1 MTMAEGNAYKEVC
14 LRPSWRQLLIDE
26 GLSILG
32 ALALLV
38 AGGLDA
44 VPYRSVLLGVG
55 LLLVLKVS
63 YSLLFLRKM
72 VYTITG
78 EQLVYEHGVFS
89 QSRDYIE
96 LYRVVDF
103 DEKRSFLQLL
113 LGLKT
118 IVVHSGD
125 RTMPK
130 LKIIGIRE
138 KADVVGCLRER
149 VAYNRKRMNIHEF
162 ANYR

>member
-1 MTMAEGNAYKEVC
+1 MKIKQSETREVMRSQ
-14 LRPSWRQLLIDE
+14 LHAQPYNPKKNTDRQVDGQKKNIRTFGYLGGIVWNERTGHLID
-26 GLSILG
+26 GHRRLK
-32 ALALLV
+32 ALDQLNKYDGSNDYPV
-38 AGGLDA
+38 
-44 VPYRSVLLGVG
+44 
-55 LLLVLKVS
+55 KV
-63 YSLLFLRKM
+63 
-72 VYTITG
+72 
-78 EQLVYEHGVFS
+78 E
-89 QSRDYIE
+89 
-96 LYRVVDF
+96 VVDF

-149 VAYNRKRMNIHEF
+149 VSYNRKRMNIHEF

>member
-1 MTMAEGNAYKEVC
+1 MTEGKAYADVS

-26 GLSILG
+26 LVSILG
-32 ALALLV
+32 ALALIV
-38 AGGLDA
+38 VGGLDG
-44 VPYRSVLLGVG
+44 VPAHT
-55 LLLVLKVS
+55 LLLCLALALVVKVC
-63 YSLLFLRKM
+63 YRLVYLRQM
-72 VYTITG
+72 VWTITG

-89 QSRDYIE
+89 RSRDYIE

-130 LKIIGIRE
+130 LRMIGIRE
-138 KADVVGCLRER
+138 AADVVGCLRER
-149 VAYNRKRMNIHEF
+149 VSYNRKRMNIHEF

>member
-1 MTMAEGNAYKEVC
+1 MTEGKAYEDVS

-26 GLSILG
+26 LVSILG
-32 ALALLV
+32 ALALIV
-38 AGGLDA
+38 IGGLDG
-44 VPYRSVLLGVG
+44 VPAHT
-55 LLLVLKVS
+55 LLLCLGLALVVKVC
-63 YSLLFLRKM
+63 YRLVYLRQM

-89 QSRDYIE
+89 RSRDYIE

-130 LKIIGIRE
+130 LRIIGVRE
-138 KADVVGCLRER
+138 KEDIVGCLRER
-149 VAYNRKRMNIHEF
+149 VSYNRKRMNIHEF

>member
-1 MTMAEGNAYKEVC
+1 MTEGKAYEEVS

-26 GLSILG
+26 LVSILG
-32 ALALLV
+32 ALALIV
-38 AGGLDA
+38 IGGLDG
-44 VPYRSVLLGVG
+44 VPAHT
-55 LLLVLKVS
+55 LLLCLGLALVVKVC
-63 YSLLFLRKM
+63 YRLVYLRQM

-89 QSRDYIE
+89 RSRDYIE

-130 LKIIGIRE
+130 LRMVGIRE
-138 KADVVGCLRER
+138 AADVVGCLRER
-149 VAYNRKRMNIHEF
+149 VSYNRKRMNIHEF

>member
-1 MTMAEGNAYKEVC
+1 MTMAEGNAYRDVC
-14 LRPSWRQLLIDE
+14 LRPCLRQLLIDE
-26 GLSILG
+26 GISILG
-32 ALALLV
+32 SLALLV

-44 VPYRSVLLGVG
+44 VPYRSVLLGLG
-55 LLLVLKVS
+55 LLLALKVC
-63 YSLLFLRKM
+63 YSLVFLRKM

-78 EQLVYEHGVFS
+78 EQLVYEHGVFTR
-89 QSRDYIE
+89 SRDYIE

-103 DEKRSFLQLL
+103 DEKRNFLQLL

-118 IVVHSGD
+118 VVVHSGD

-130 LKIIGIRE
+130 LRIIGIRE
-138 KADVVGCLRER
+138 EALVVECLRER
-149 VAYNRKRMNIHEF
+149 VSYNRKRMNIHEF

>member
-1 MTMAEGNAYKEVC
+1 MTEGKAYEDVS

-26 GLSILG
+26 LVSILG
-32 ALALLV
+32 ALALIV
-38 AGGLDA
+38 VGGLDG
-44 VPYRSVLLGVG
+44 VPAHT
-55 LLLVLKVS
+55 LLLCLGLALVVKVC
-63 YSLLFLRKM
+63 YRLVYLRQM

-89 QSRDYIE
+89 RSRDYIE

-130 LKIIGIRE
+130 LRMVGIRE
-138 KADVVGCLRER
+138 AADVVGCLRER
-149 VAYNRKRMNIHEF
+149 VSYNRKRMNIHEF

>member
-1 MTMAEGNAYKEVC
+1 MTMAEGNAYRDVC
-14 LRPSWRQLLIDE
+14 LRPSLRQLLIDE
-26 GLSILG
+26 GISILG
-32 ALALLV
+32 TLALLV

-44 VPYRSVLLGVG
+44 VPYRSVLLGLG
-55 LLLVLKVS
+55 LLLALKVC
-63 YSLLFLRKM
+63 YSLVFLRKM

-78 EQLVYEHGVFS
+78 EQLVYEHGVFTR
-89 QSRDYIE
+89 SRDYIE

-103 DEKRSFLQLL
+103 DEKL

-118 IVVHSGD
+118 IIVHSGD

-149 VAYNRKRMNIHEF
+149 VSYNRKRMNIHEF

>member
-1 MTMAEGNAYKEVC
+1 MADGNAYKEVS

-38 AGGLDA
+38 AGGLDG
-44 VPYRSVLLGVG
+44 VPGHSLMLCLALALVIKVIYR
-55 LLLVLKVS
+55 LV
-63 YSLLFLRKM
+63 YLRQM
-72 VYTITG
+72 EYTITG
-78 EQLVYEHGVFS
+78 EQLVYEHGVFTR
-89 QSRDYIE
+89 SRDYIE

-103 DEKRSFLQLL
+103 DERRSFLQLL

-125 RTMPK
+125 RTLPK
-130 LKIIGIRE
+130 LRIIGIRE
-138 KADVVGCLRER
+138 KADVVECLRER
-149 VAYNRKRMNIHEF
+149 VSYNRKRMNIHEF

>member
-1 MTMAEGNAYKEVC
+1 MTEGNAYGDVS
-14 LRPSWRQLLIDE
+14 LRPSCRQLLIDE
-26 GLSILG
+26 GPSILG

-44 VPYRSVLLGVG
+44 VPWHPACLCLA
-55 LLLVLKVS
+55 LVLAAKVI
-63 YSLLFLRKM
+63 YGLVYLRQM
-72 VYTITG
+72 EYTITG
-78 EQLVYEHGVFS
+78 EQLVYEHGVFTR
-89 QSRDYIE
+89 SRDYIE

-103 DEKRSFLQLL
+103 DEKRTFLQLL

-149 VAYNRKRMNIHEF
+149 VSYNRKRMNIHEF

>member
-1 MTMAEGNAYKEVC
+1 MTEGRAYEDVS

-26 GLSILG
+26 LVSILG
-32 ALALLV
+32 ALALIV
-38 AGGLDA
+38 VGGLDG
-44 VPYRSVLLGVG
+44 VPAHT
-55 LLLVLKVS
+55 LLLCLGLALVVKVC
-63 YSLLFLRKM
+63 YRLVYLRQM

-89 QSRDYIE
+89 RSRDYIE

-130 LKIIGIRE
+130 LRMVGIRE
-138 KADVVGCLRER
+138 AADVVGCLRER
-149 VAYNRKRMNIHEF
+149 VSYNRKRMNIHEF